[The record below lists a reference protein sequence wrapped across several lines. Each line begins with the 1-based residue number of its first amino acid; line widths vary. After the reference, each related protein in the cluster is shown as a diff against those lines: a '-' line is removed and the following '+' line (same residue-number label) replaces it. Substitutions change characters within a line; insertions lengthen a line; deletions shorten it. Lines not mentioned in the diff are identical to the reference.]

1 MVKSLFCLGFALLF
15 SLSSVAAPT
24 VEYRINVDQAT
35 HHMAKVTIEF
45 PEHDA
50 DELEVR
56 LPVWR
61 AGRYQI
67 LDLSNGVR
75 EFAAES
81 ARGKTLDWKMK
92 DKAAWLIQSEGN
104 PVTVSYRI
112 YANQLGNRTRH
123 IDDSHAFLDA
133 SGVFMYSP
141 RFRANPLT
149 VKLTVPRQWRSRSGM
164 TSAGRHKFKADNYDV
179 LIDSPIET
187 GVHSFHEFEA
197 GDRDYEILFW
207 GRGNYDEQ
215 QTIKDLAKLDAEVE
229 KIWGSFPY
237 QRYLYMI
244 HATTGPRGATEH
256 INSTIIQRQ
265 RDRFAAR
272 EDYISFITTA
282 AHELVHTWNVKAY
295 RPSGLVPYDYQKENY
310 TSLLW
315 VAEGSTSYFD
325 TLITRRAGITTEK
338 EFHEDLAKGIEKLL
352 NRPGRQ
358 AQSVS
363 EASFYNWIESTN
375 DFTLNHS
382 VNIYAKGSLVSWLL
396 DFKIRQATD
405 NKKSSEDVHRLLY
418 QRFKATEKGF
428 TDADLLKTVN
438 EVTGQDFSS
447 FWQQYVWGKQAIDFD
462 ALLDYV
468 GLELVGKEKEKSV
481 IDLGLSFDKDLTIT
495 GVKKD
500 SPAWNAG
507 LTKGDILLSMDELR
521 LTEKNIKQRI
531 KNLSPDSDVVIHFFR
546 RDELQSVEVA
556 AQVNPA
562 KKLRVSVQKDA
573 TQAQK
578 NRYKSWTGHELGTVE
593 KNESE
598 S

>member
-15 SLSSVAAPT
+15 SLNSLAAPT
-24 VEYRINVDQAT
+24 VEYRIHVDQAT
-35 HHMAKVTIEF
+35 HHLAKVTITF

-50 DELEVR
+50 KELEVR

-81 ARGKTLDWKMK
+81 TRGKLLDWKMK
-92 DKAAWLIQSEGN
+92 DKAAWLIQSNGK

-141 RFRANPLT
+141 VFRDNPLI
-149 VKLTVPRQWRSRSGM
+149 VKLSVPRPWRSRSGM
-164 TSAGRHKFKADNYDV
+164 TSVGRHKFKAENYDV

-187 GVHSFHEFEA
+187 GIHSFHEFEA
-197 GDRDYEILFW
+197 GERDYEILFW

-215 QTIKDLAKLDAEVE
+215 QTITDLAKLDAEVE

-265 RDRFAAR
+265 RDRFASR
-272 EDYISFITTA
+272 KDYISFITTA

-325 TLITRRAGITTEK
+325 TLITRRAGISTQK
-338 EFHEDLAKGIEKLL
+338 EFHQDLAKGIEKLL

-358 AQSVS
+358 SQSVS

-418 QRFKATEKGF
+418 QRFKASEKGF
-428 TDADLLKTVN
+428 TDEDMLSTVN
-438 EVTGQDFSS
+438 EVSGQDFSD
-447 FWQQYVWGKQAIDFD
+447 FWRQYIWGKQAIDFD
-462 ALLDYV
+462 ALLNYV
-468 GLELVGKEKEKSV
+468 GLELVRKEQDKSI
-481 IDLGLSFDKDLTIT
+481 IDLGISFDENLMLT

-500 SPAWNAG
+500 SPAWHAG

-521 LTEKNIKQRI
+521 LTHKNIKPRI
-531 KNLSPDSDVVIHFFR
+531 EHLSHDSDVDIHFFR
-546 RDELQSVEVA
+546 RDELQSVELTAQENPFSEIKVVA
-556 AQVNPA
+556 
-562 KKLRVSVQKDA
+562 QKNA

-578 NRYKSWTGHELGTVE
+578 ERYKSWTGHALEPVE
-593 KNESE
+593 NGESE